1 MLDDLSAPDEE
12 AAGAVLAR
20 AARTLRPAGALRK
33 LDEVAGWLAEWQRTT
48 RPAVSNAVAAVFV
61 ADHGVS
67 VEAVSAYPPA
77 VTASMLAAL
86 RAGVA
91 TASVVARGVGV
102 RLVVED
108 VGVGRPTGNLR
119 REPALDETRF
129 ERSVGSGSELVRA
142 ERSDLLVLGEMGI
155 GNPPPAAA
163 VCAGLFGGPAEDW
176 TGRGSGI
183 DDDAFD
189 RKVSVV
195 VEAAERV
202 EGQPPLEILRQVGG
216 AELAAV
222 AGAVAEAR
230 RRRVP
235 VVLDGFVV
243 TAAAAA
249 LETARPGAL
258 RHCIAGH
265 CSGEP
270 GHRLLLEKLGKV
282 PLLDLELRL
291 GEASGA
297 LLAVPLIRLAAVA
310 LTGGLHE
317 DGLGDPF
324 DALGATSRADALRIL
339 SDPAHG
345 TYGLLALVVGTTV
358 RVFALG
364 SLRPVT
370 ALGVLVAAHA
380 LARAAAV
387 SVLLA
392 MPAAKD
398 HGLAVSHASGVS
410 RRPAIATAS
419 VGIALAGVGMG
430 PWALP
435 AVALVAAGAALVGFA
450 ALRRFG
456 GITGDVLGA
465 VEQVGEVAV
474 VVMGSGAARGGG
486 VLGGRSCSFATAPRP
501 GPSAAV

>member
-1 MLDDLSAPDEE
+1 MTGVLARMLDDLSAPDEE

-20 AARTLRPAGALRK
+20 AATTLRPAGALRK

-91 TASVVARGVGV
+91 TASVLARGVGV

-119 REPALDETRF
+119 REPALGETRF

-142 ERSDLLVLGEMGI
+142 ERPDLLVLGEMGI
-155 GNPPPAAA
+155 GNTTAAAA

-297 LLAVPLIRLAAVA
+297 LLAVPLIRLAA
-310 LTGGLHE
+310 
-317 DGLGDPF
+317 
-324 DALGATSRADALRIL
+324 
-339 SDPAHG
+339 
-345 TYGLLALVVGTTV
+345 
-358 RVFALG
+358 
-364 SLRPVT
+364 
-370 ALGVLVAAHA
+370 
-380 LARAAAV
+380 AAV
-387 SVLLA
+387 TEV
-392 MPAAKD
+392 PTFEEW
-398 HGLAVSHASGVS
+398 GL
-410 RRPAIATAS
+410 
-419 VGIALAGVGMG
+419 
-430 PWALP
+430 
-435 AVALVAAGAALVGFA
+435 
-450 ALRRFG
+450 
-456 GITGDVLGA
+456 
-465 VEQVGEVAV
+465 EV
-474 VVMGSGAARGGG
+474 
-486 VLGGRSCSFATAPRP
+486 
-501 GPSAAV
+501 

>member
-20 AARTLRPAGALRK
+20 AATTLRPAGALRK

-91 TASVVARGVGV
+91 TASVLARGVGV

-119 REPALDETRF
+119 REPALGETRF

-142 ERSDLLVLGEMGI
+142 ERPDLLVLGEMGI
-155 GNPPPAAA
+155 GNTTAAAA

-216 AELAAV
+216 GGRASALHRRPLLWGARPSAPSGEAGQGAPPRPRAAARRGQRRAAGGTPDPAGRCGRHRGAHVRGVGARGVSGLPSAVAFLTRIPVGGSGRKPWDPAGALPWFPVVGALVGAVVAAVYALGSVVFPAEVAAAIAV
-222 AGAVAEAR
+222 AG
-230 RRRVP
+230 
-235 VVLDGFVV
+235 GM
-243 TAAAAA
+243 
-249 LETARPGAL
+249 
-258 RHCIAGH
+258 
-265 CSGEP
+265 
-270 GHRLLLEKLGKV
+270 
-282 PLLDLELRL
+282 
-291 GEASGA
+291 
-297 LLAVPLIRLAAVA
+297 A

-317 DGLGDPF
+317 EGFADTFHG
-324 DALGATSRADALRIL
+324 LGATSRGDALRIL

-370 ALGVLVAAHA
+370 ALG
-380 LARAAAV
+380 
-387 SVLLA
+387 
-392 MPAAKD
+392 
-398 HGLAVSHASGVS
+398 
-410 RRPAIATAS
+410 
-419 VGIALAGVGMG
+419 
-430 PWALP
+430 
-435 AVALVAAGAALVGFA
+435 
-450 ALRRFG
+450 
-456 GITGDVLGA
+456 
-465 VEQVGEVAV
+465 
-474 VVMGSGAARGGG
+474 
-486 VLGGRSCSFATAPRP
+486 
-501 GPSAAV
+501 